1 MFTGL
6 VQQVGRLEQIAFQG
20 EAGRL
25 TLSARF
31 DGPLQIGESVAA
43 NGACLTLVE
52 QHGETLVFDVLRE
65 TFDKTTLRD
74 KSPGSPL
81 NLERA
86 LRVGDPLGGH
96 LVSGHVDG
104 TGEIRRIEAAGR
116 DKVLVVAAPA
126 LIAEIVPKG
135 SIAIDGISLT
145 VVEVLPNDG
154 TFSVHVIPHTW
165 SQTALA
171 SLKAGMRV
179 DLETDLLGKYARSAT
194 NSRSA
199 PSAVTWDKLIASGF
213 MDDSRM

>member
-6 VQQVGRLEQIAFQG
+6 VQQLGRLEQIAFQG

-25 TLSARF
+25 NLTVDFAS
-31 DGPLQIGESVAA
+31 PLDLGESIAI

-52 QHGETLVFDVLRE
+52 QSGNRLVFDVLRE
-65 TFDKTTLRD
+65 TFAKTSLRD
-74 KSPGSPL
+74 KSPGALL

-86 LRVGDPLGGH
+86 LRLGDSLGGH

-104 TGEIRRIEAAGR
+104 TGELQRVETAGR
-116 DKVLVVAAPA
+116 DYVLVISAPD

-145 VVEVLPNDG
+145 VVEVVPAAG

-165 SQTALA
+165 NQTALS
-171 SLKAGMRV
+171 SLSAGARV
-179 DLETDLLGKYARSAT
+179 NLETDMIGKYVRAALAT
-194 NSRSA
+194 TNA
-199 PSAVTWDKLIASGF
+199 PATITWDKLRNAGF
-213 MDDSRM
+213 PT

>member
-6 VQQVGRLEQIAFQG
+6 VQQVGRLEQISFQG
-20 EAGRL
+20 DAGRL
-25 TLSARF
+25 ALAARF
-31 DGPLQIGESVAA
+31 DAPLQIGESIAV

-52 QHGETLVFDVLRE
+52 QHGEKLVFDVLRE
-65 TFDKTTLRD
+65 TFVKTSLRD
-74 KSPGSPL
+74 KVPGAPL

-104 TGEIRRIEAAGR
+104 TGEVRRIEPAGR

-135 SIAIDGISLT
+135 SVAIDGISLT
-145 VVEVLPNDG
+145 VVEVSPAEG

-165 SQTALA
+165 SQTALSA
-171 SLKAGMRV
+171 LVAGGRV
-179 DLETDLLGKYARSAT
+179 NLETDMIGKYVRTMAASTA
-194 NSRSA
+194 SA
-199 PSAVTWDKLIASGF
+199 PPVTWDKLRDAGF
-213 MDDSRM
+213 LA

>member
-6 VQQVGRLEQIAFQG
+6 VQQVGRLERISFQG
-20 EAGRL
+20 DAGRL
-25 TLSARF
+25 ALSARF
-31 DGPLQIGESVAA
+31 DSPLQIGESIAV

-52 QHGETLVFDVLRE
+52 QHGEKLVFDVLRE
-65 TFDKTTLRD
+65 TFEKTALQDKA
-74 KSPGSPL
+74 PGAPL

-86 LRVGDPLGGH
+86 LRMGDPLGGH

-104 TGEIRRIEAAGR
+104 TGAVRRIESAGR

-145 VVEVLPNDG
+145 VVDVGAIEG

-165 SQTALA
+165 SQTALSA
-171 SLKAGMRV
+171 LATGVRV
-179 DLETDLLGKYARSAT
+179 DLETDLIGKYVRRQAA
-194 NSRSA
+194 NACVAA
-199 PSAVTWDKLIASGF
+199 PAVTWDKLRDAGF
-213 MDDSRM
+213 LA

>member
-6 VQQVGRLEQIAFQG
+6 VQQVGRLEDISFQG

-25 TLSARF
+25 ALAARF
-31 DGPLQIGESVAA
+31 DAPLQIGESIAV

-52 QHGETLVFDVLRE
+52 QHGEKLVFDVLRE
-65 TFDKTTLRD
+65 TFEKTSLRD
-74 KSPGSPL
+74 KAPGSPL

-86 LRVGDPLGGH
+86 LHLGDPLGGH

-104 TGEIRRIEAAGR
+104 TGEVRRIEAAGR
-116 DKVLVVAAPA
+116 DKVLVVDAPT

-145 VVEVLPNDG
+145 VVDIGATAG

-165 SQTALA
+165 SQTALSVLA
-171 SLKAGMRV
+171 PGAHV
-179 DLETDLLGKYARSAT
+179 NLETDLIGKYVRQQAANASIA
-194 NSRSA
+194 A
-199 PSAVTWDKLIASGF
+199 PQITWDKLRDAGF
-213 MDDSRM
+213 LA